1 MSSNAC
7 IQRRLFVS
15 LENSSRNRIE
25 LVNPYTNFTKEQL
38 DMRRKAEILKYKKNA
53 KIVTRQERFRLLAH
67 NIGKRNRSCLND
79 PVQSRPTTSSDVP
92 GPIILLNNSTVAPL
106 YNYTS
111 LSLEQTNL
119 VPPPNNKNKPFD
131 AIPIPRVGIR
141 NIFNPVANL
150 AILSPNFRNYSFT
163 ATIPLFLTITGNKTL
178 LNQNNGTIIQSIIA
192 STSNVQFQVTYNNQR
207 ITTTPNVNNLLSN
220 TDILLNLPGDT
231 FSARKYIGNIRFSS
245 FRLKTCGEY
254 VYTFQLSS
262 SISYNAYDSQG
273 NVIARFVPTGLGYT
287 LTANIS
293 QQDSSY
299 FSVSNCTMVNP
310 PTLPI
315 VPFAVTAVPFGSAE
329 LS

>member
-1 MSSNAC
+1 
-7 IQRRLFVS
+7 
-15 LENSSRNRIE
+15 
-25 LVNPYTNFTKEQL
+25 VNPYNTNFTKEQL

-53 KIVTRQERFRLLAH
+53 NIITRQEQFRILAH

-79 PVQSRPTTSSDVP
+79 PVQSRPTTSSNVP
-92 GPIILLNNSTVAPL
+92 GPVILLNNSTTAPL

-111 LSLEQTNL
+111 QSLDQTNL
-119 VPPPNNKNKPFD
+119 IPHPNNKNKIFD
-131 AIPIPRVGIR
+131 AIPIVSVGIR
-141 NIFNPVANL
+141 NIFTPIANL
-150 AILSPNFRNYSFT
+150 AILSPNFRNYNFT
-163 ATIPLFLTITGNKTL
+163 ATIPLFVTITGNKAL
-178 LNQNNGTIIQSIIA
+178 LNQNNGTIIQSIVTSA
-192 STSNVQFQVTYNNQR
+192 SNIQFQVTYNNQR
-207 ITTTPNVNNLLSN
+207 ITTAPTLTNLSSN

-245 FRLKTCGEY
+245 FRLRTCGEY
-254 VYTFQLSS
+254 VYTLQLSS
-262 SISYNAYDSQG
+262 SISYTAYDSQG
-273 NVIARFVPTGLGYT
+273 NVIARFVPTGLVYS

-315 VPFAVTAVPFGSAE
+315 VPFAVTAIPSGPAE